1 MNLVTILGLVAASL
15 TTGSF
20 LPQAIKAIKTKHTKD
35 LSLGMYSVLT
45 TGIVLWLIY
54 GILVK
59 DIPIIASNCV
69 TLVFTSAI
77 LILKLK
83 YK

>member
-1 MNLVTILGLVAASL
+1 MSYITILGLIAASL

-20 LPQAIKAIKTKHTKD
+20 LPQAVKAVKTKHTKD

-45 TGIVLWLIY
+45 TGIILWLVY
-54 GILVK
+54 GIMVNDL
-59 DIPIIASNCV
+59 PIILSNCI
-69 TLVFTSAI
+69 T
-77 LILKLK
+77 LILTLTILFLKIK

>member
-1 MNLVTILGLVAASL
+1 MNLVTILGLIAASL

-20 LPQAIKAIKTKHTKD
+20 LPQAIKAIRTKQTKD
-35 LSLGMYSVLT
+35 LSLGMYTALT
-45 TGIVLWLIY
+45 TGIALWLIY
-54 GILVK
+54 GVMVK

-77 LILKLK
+77 LFLKLR

>member
-1 MNLVTILGLVAASL
+1 MNYATILGLVAASL

-20 LPQAIKAIKTKHTKD
+20 LPQAIKAIRSKHTKD

-45 TGIVLWLIY
+45 TGIALWLIY
-54 GILVK
+54 GILVR

-69 TLVFTSAI
+69 TLIFTSAI
-77 LILKLK
+77 LFLKLK

>member
-54 GILVK
+54 GILVN

>member
-1 MNLVTILGLVAASL
+1 MNLITILGLVAASL

-45 TGIVLWLIY
+45 SGIVLWLIY
-54 GILVK
+54 GILVN

-77 LILKLK
+77 LFLKLR

>member
-45 TGIVLWLIY
+45 SGIVLWLIY
-54 GILVK
+54 GILVH

-69 TLVFTSAI
+69 TLVFTSTI
-77 LILKLK
+77 LFLKLR

>member
-1 MNLVTILGLVAASL
+1 MNYTTILGLVAASL

-20 LPQAIKAIKTKHTKD
+20 LPQAIKAIKSKHTKD

-45 TGIVLWLIY
+45 TGIALWLIY

-59 DIPIIASNCV
+59 DIPIIASNCF
-69 TLVFTSAI
+69 TLIFTSAI
-77 LILKLK
+77 LFLKLK

>member
-1 MNLVTILGLVAASL
+1 MNLVTILGLIAACL

-35 LSLGMYSVLT
+35 LSLGMYSVLSI
-45 TGIVLWLIY
+45 GIVLWLIY
-54 GILVK
+54 GILVH
-59 DIPIIASNCV
+59 DIPIIVSNCV
-69 TLVFTSAI
+69 TLVLTSTI
-77 LILKLK
+77 LFLKLR

>member
-1 MNLVTILGLVAASL
+1 MNLVTILGLVAACF

-54 GILVK
+54 GILVN